1 VSVGTSSFS
10 GSSANQLAQISGR
23 GESTAAAATR
33 STENVARSV
42 VGGETREGVS
52 VAGGGGGDLNSEEGP
67 GTITVANSS
76 DLNALA
82 QAVALAS
89 LGENL
94 TVENSNF
101 VSPGGV
107 NIDAG
112 TIFERTLTLTNNT
125 IVADIIKARGFNN
138 GGRDALVIEG
148 GRYDAGRLIR
158 LYAAGDSTLR
168 FRGDVELNSPVSQ
181 LAGRTVQ
188 IDAGGTVRASGNVR
202 VHADTHNY
210 DAPGFG
216 TLEAA
221 GGTTRS
227 DFDSRS
233 RY

>member
-1 VSVGTSSFS
+1 VPVGTSFS
-10 GSSANQLAQISGR
+10 AGSANQLAQVSGR
-23 GESTAAAATR
+23 GSESAAATR
-33 STENVARSV
+33 GEPVARSI

-52 VAGGGGGDLNSEEGP
+52 VEGGGNRGDLNSEEGP
-67 GTITVANSS
+67 GTITVSNST

-82 QAVALAS
+82 QAVALAN
-89 LGENL
+89 LGENI
-94 TVENSNF
+94 TIEGSNF
-101 VSPGGV
+101 TTPGGV

-112 TIFERTLTLTNNT
+112 TIFERTLTLKNTT

-138 GGRDALVIEG
+138 GGRDALLIEG

-168 FRGDVELNSPVSQ
+168 FRGDVELNSPDTQ

-188 IDAGGTVRASGNVR
+188 IDAGGRVRASGNVR
-202 VHADTHNY
+202 VNADNHNY

-216 TLEAA
+216 TLES
-221 GGTTRS
+221 GGTRS
-227 DFDSRS
+227 QGNFDSRR